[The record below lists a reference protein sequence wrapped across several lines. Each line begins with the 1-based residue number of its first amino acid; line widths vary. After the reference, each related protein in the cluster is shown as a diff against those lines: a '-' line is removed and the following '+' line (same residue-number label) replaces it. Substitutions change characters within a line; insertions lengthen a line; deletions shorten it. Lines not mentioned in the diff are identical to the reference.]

1 MSAPTKQTRQ
11 DVYLRDGYRCVMCGT
26 TAPLTFQHRRAVGI
40 RGSKGILPPPVDGL
54 TLCAVC
60 NQECEASMQD
70 SALAHGWK
78 VRSWVKSPE
87 RVPVFYPGELAW
99 FRLEGTR
106 RVRISSAV
114 AMEMGCAVYGDE
126 WMKWRAH
133 ALFGSNGRG
142 AR

>member
-11 DVYLRDGYRCVMCGT
+11 DVYLRDGYRCVMC
-26 TAPLTFQHRRAVGI
+26 TATDPLTFQHRRAVGMG
-40 RGSKGILPPPVDGL
+40 GSKILPPPVDGL
-54 TLCAVC
+54 TLCASC
-60 NQECEASMQD
+60 NERCEHDLQD
-70 SALAHGWK
+70 AALANGWK
-78 VRSWVKSPE
+78 VRRWVKSPE
-87 RVPVFYPGELAW
+87 RVPVFYPAELAW

-106 RVRISSAV
+106 RVQISSAV